1 MVRHYLPP
9 PPPGGGYAPS
19 DPAGRAPVGVRE
31 PASRDDGGYGR
42 YAGPRRRGPRRTTCG
57 AVAGVLGSLAAV
69 FVVAILGMAMAGQ
82 DDRGATGEAGRS
94 GGGASR
100 SAATG
105 NKLYSTGALT
115 PVVCR
120 APRITAGSDESM
132 RRFMDVLTGCLD
144 ASWQRQFAKGDL
156 RFTPPVRVFWSEP
169 GRSPCGSYPQPG
181 AAAFYCP
188 ANNAMYVGLAHIVET
203 AGNEPVSNYAVYAR
217 VITHEYSH
225 HVQEEAGILAYGHE
239 QIDQRSV
246 AVRTDASR
254 RIELQAQC
262 FAGVFLGAER
272 STLPMTADQYLA
284 MITDVR
290 GRGDDDQ
297 PAGERDHGSSRHYA
311 GWVERGFRN
320 RVLSACNTWTAPAS
334 TVS

>member
-1 MVRHYLPP
+1 
-9 PPPGGGYAPS
+9 
-19 DPAGRAPVGVRE
+19 VGVRE
-31 PASRDDGGYGR
+31 PAWRGPGGYDR
-42 YAGPRRRGPRRTTCG
+42 YAGPRRHGPRRTTGG

-69 FVVAILGMAMAGQ
+69 FVIAILGMAMFAQ
-82 DDRGATGEAGRS
+82 DQRGMTGEAGRQ
-94 GGGASR
+94 GGEAGR
-100 SAATG
+100 SAATSS
-105 NKLYSTGALT
+105 KLYGTGAPR
-115 PVVCR
+115 PVHCR
-120 APRITAGSDESM
+120 APRIVAGSDESM
-132 RRFMDVLTGCLD
+132 RRFMDVISGCLD
-144 ASWQRQFAKGDL
+144 ASWQRQFAKGGL

-188 ANNAMYVGLAHIVET
+188 ANNSMYVGLAHVVET
-203 AGNEPVSNYAVYAR
+203 AGDEPVSNYAVYAR

-239 QIDQRSV
+239 QLDRRSV
-246 AVRTDASR
+246 TLRAEASR

-272 STLPMTADQYLA
+272 GSLPMTAHQYLA

-297 PAGERDHGSSRHYA
+297 PTGERDHGSSRHYA